1 MKSKIYCNAKF
12 NCLLFTPHKS
22 MNQIVSNQGYLLGLK
37 PNEMLVTLSI
47 LDRVQIKLKV
57 NKKLMLS
64 YIVFIFDVLGS
75 TNG

>member
-1 MKSKIYCNAKF
+1 MKSKIYCNTKF

-57 NKKLMLS
+57 NKKAYVIIYCI
-64 YIVFIFDVLGS
+64 YI
-75 TNG
+75 